1 MARSDKPVLRRRS
14 KRSARGPGHNV
25 RGGAWYSVRVC
36 LCALRLSHA
45 WPVAWRGIRGLGC
58 GCRLPGRHRRNLK
71 PKPPL
76 AVAPFDAKQ
85 ANAHQEAWPSTSASV
100 SRSPNSIGIKLRLI
114 PPGEFLMGSSAQQI
128 EPFLNRE
135 VLPWPKRWIESE
147 VPQKRVVLREPF
159 YLACTR

>member
-1 MARSDKPVLRRRS
+1 M
-14 KRSARGPGHNV
+14 PGQ
-25 RGGAWYSVRVC
+25 
-36 LCALRLSHA
+36 
-45 WPVAWRGIRGLGC
+45 
-58 GCRLPGRHRRNLK
+58 LPGGESEVSDAGVGFRVAIVGNLK

-85 ANAHQEAWPSTSASV
+85 ANAHQEAWAKHLGV
-100 SRSPNSIGIKLRLI
+100 GVEIANSIGIKLRLI

-159 YLACTR
+159 YLGMHEVTGRTIPGIRSRHQLPHGG